1 MKTRIDNL
9 PRYQTSDSSIAAPL
23 INLVKLALIRINSPL
38 QFSANGLRNIEVILE
53 HEYWVC
59 IDSSLNDIPVFAW
72 TQFETRGRSDLHTPI
87 PCKLY
92 SFHAHADLIVDTI
105 KEDIQIQLKARL
117 HPEIA

>member
-9 PRYQTSDSSIAAPL
+9 PRYQTTDSSIAAPL

-38 QFSANGLRNIEVILE
+38 QFSANNLRNIEVILE

-72 TQFETRGRSDLHTPI
+72 TQFETSGRSDLHTPI

-105 KEDIQIQLKARL
+105 KEDIRTQLEARL
-117 HPEIA
+117 HPETA